1 MSYVSFDLET
11 TTTTLHKRKA
21 SPFSPENWVV
31 TAGFKH
37 KEEAVKERRFGDVR
51 PEDGW
56 LADILFDSKREKVK
70 LIIGFNIRFDLMLA
84 IHNNPKNLDMWMEYV
99 AEGGQ
104 VWCCQLAEY
113 LLNGQSQDSQMLSLD
128 ETAPRYGG
136 NVKVDEVKLL
146 WQTGVNTH
154 EIEPELLTRYLCGG
168 LDENGVFQMGDVE
181 NTEKVALGQIE
192 RARASGQLGS
202 IMLNMG
208 ALLFTL
214 EAERNGMYVD
224 VPRGLEIADE
234 LRKEQA
240 ELTAE
245 LNGFVPKDLPFE
257 FNWSSRFHKSA
268 LIFGARVAYARREY
282 DLKDGTKTFENP
294 MSNVIPR
301 DQYVYANKQGYKYVF
316 G

>member
-1 MSYVSFDLET
+1 MSFVSFDTET
-11 TTTTLHKRKA
+11 TVTTLHKRKA

-37 KEEAVKERRFGDVR
+37 KGEQVKEVRFGDQR
-51 PEDGW
+51 PPDGW
-56 LADILFDSKREKVK
+56 LKDILYNSRGERVR
-70 LIIGFNIRFDLMLA
+70 LVIGFNIRFDLMHA

-104 VWCCQLAEY
+104 VYCCQLAEY
-113 LLNGQSQDSQMLSLD
+113 LLCGQTQDSQMLSLD
-128 ETAPRYGG
+128 ETAVRYGG
-136 NVKVDEVKLL
+136 NLKVDEVKLL
-146 WQTGVNTH
+146 WAAGVNTH
-154 EIEPELLTRYLCGG
+154 EIEPSLLTRYLCGG
-168 LDENGVFQMGDVE
+168 PDENGVFQMGDVE
-181 NTEKVALGQIE
+181 NTELIALAQIK
-192 RARASGQLGS
+192 RARDAGQLNS
-202 IMLNMG
+202 LMLNMG

-224 VPRGLEIADE
+224 VPRGLEIAEE

-240 ELTAE
+240 ELTEE

-268 LIFGARVAYARREY
+268 LIFGAPVRYARREY